1 MKKLTLFFIIVV
13 LLLGSFWIY
22 LNQNYATPILMYHS
36 FDKSQVDTYAAVD
49 PEVFRKQMEYIRV
62 GGYRVVFL
70 WEYCKLLKEGKTIP
84 QNLVVIT
91 FDDGYKDNLKAM
103 EVLREF
109 GYPVTIFAIAKKIGK
124 EGFLSREDIASFLAD
139 EKLRVDIGSHTLTHA
154 YLPDQERSMVKR
166 EIFQSKKL
174 LEDSFSQEVK
184 TFSYPI
190 GGFTEGALSDVQEA
204 GYLCACAT
212 NRGFSRKL
220 NRFALRRIKVTN
232 RDSNFKLWAKL
243 SGFYNA
249 FRKPKNPY

>member
-1 MKKLTLFFIIVV
+1 MKKLTLFLLIIA

-36 FDKSQVDTYAAVD
+36 LDKSKVDTYAAVD
-49 PEVFRKQMEYIRV
+49 PKVFRKQMEYIRA
-62 GGYRVVFL
+62 GGYKVVFL
-70 WEYCKLLKEGKTIP
+70 WEYCKLLKEDKTIP
-84 QNLVVIT
+84 KNLVVIT
-91 FDDGYKDNLKAM
+91 FDDGHKDNLKAR
-103 EVLREF
+103 EVLKEF
-109 GYPVTIFAIAKKIGK
+109 GYPVTIFIIAKKIGS
-124 EGFLSREDIASFLAD
+124 EGFLSKEDIVSFLTD
-139 EKLRVDIGSHTLTHA
+139 ETLRVDIGSHTLTHA
-154 YLPDQERSMVKR
+154 YLPDQERLVVKR

-190 GGFTEGALSDVQEA
+190 GGFTEKALSDVQEA

-232 RDSNFKLWAKL
+232 RDSSFKLWAKL